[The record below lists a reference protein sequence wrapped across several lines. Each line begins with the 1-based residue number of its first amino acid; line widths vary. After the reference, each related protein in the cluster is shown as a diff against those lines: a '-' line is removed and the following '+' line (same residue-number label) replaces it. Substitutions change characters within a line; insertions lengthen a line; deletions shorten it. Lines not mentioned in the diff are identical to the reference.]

1 LAQARSGVEDCE
13 LQVREAESQRV
24 AGQRVANEARDAA
37 EAVRIAVREIEVRA
51 DTVREQL
58 DHTGFAREMLLA
70 ELPEGAN
77 SADWAERLDAV
88 GRKIQRLGSI
98 NLAAI
103 EEFEEKSERK
113 QYLDKQ
119 DADLTEAL
127 ATLEAAIRK
136 IDGETRARF
145 RETFAGANQ
154 GLGELFPRLFGGGQA
169 YLELDSEDLLSAGVT
184 IMARPPGKRIS
195 TIHLLSGGEKALT
208 AVALVFAIF
217 KLNPAPFCLLD
228 EVDAPLDDAN
238 VGRFSEIVREMS
250 DQVQFVLI
258 THNKTTMEA
267 MNQLAGVT
275 MHEPGVSRL
284 VAVDIDEAVQ
294 LAAM

>member
-1 LAQARSGVEDCE
+1 MDDMTPEPTDAPAAPPDE
-13 LQVREAESQRV
+13 L
-24 AGQRVANEARDAA
+24 N
-37 EAVRIAVREIEVRA
+37 
-51 DTVREQL
+51 
-58 DHTGFAREMLLA
+58 
-70 ELPEGAN
+70 
-77 SADWAERLDAV
+77 RLW
-88 GRKIQRLGSI
+88 GHGMH
-98 NLAAI
+98 
-103 EEFEEKSERK
+103 EEKLFHDRLNYFTAMQVGLLGVFAILYNK
-113 QYLDKQ
+113 DP
-119 DADLTEAL
+119 AL
-127 ATLEAAIRK
+127 
-136 IDGETRARF
+136 
-145 RETFAGANQ
+145 
-154 GLGELFPRLFGGGQA
+154 
-169 YLELDSEDLLSAGVT
+169 GVFL
-184 IMARPPGKRIS
+184 P
-195 TIHLLSGGEKALT
+195 LT

-284 VAVDIDEAVQ
+284 VSVDIDEAVQ